1 LKDIKNKYDTFTEV
15 ELEKINNF
23 LKNPNFDVS
32 RLEKELNMD
41 ENLLKFCEEI
51 KNFNMNFR

>member
-51 KNFNMNFR
+51 KNFNMKYR

>member
-1 LKDIKNKYDTFTEV
+1 MKDIKNKYDTFTEV